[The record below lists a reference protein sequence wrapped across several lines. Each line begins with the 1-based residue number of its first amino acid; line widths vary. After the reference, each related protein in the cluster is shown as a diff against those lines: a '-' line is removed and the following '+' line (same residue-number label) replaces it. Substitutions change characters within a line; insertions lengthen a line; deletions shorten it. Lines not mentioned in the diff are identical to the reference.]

1 MRILYA
7 ASEATPFAKSGGL
20 ADVAGSLPKALVQ
33 DGVDARVIMPLYGD
47 LGFRDH
53 LEYVTNYSVPV
64 GWRSQYCGLFKAEW
78 DGVTYYF
85 LDNEYYFKR
94 RGLYGFYDDGER
106 FAFFSRAVLE
116 TLFYLDFTPDII
128 NCNDWQT
135 ALVPVYLNLYYRH
148 LDKFNRIKT
157 IFTIHNIA
165 YQGKYGLDILEDT
178 CGIGRRD
185 QHIVEYDGCANFMK
199 GAFETADKITTV
211 SPTYAQE
218 ILDPWFSYG
227 VRHPERHR
235 YGRQQ
240 PGHRSLHPLQLR
252 HLQLPGGQGG
262 LQVRPAG
269 SVRPPQG
276 RQPRL
281 LDGQPPGGHEGLRP
295 GPEHRRRPGGPG
307 HRAGGSGHRREPV
320 RHPGRVGVYIGFNN
334 ALAQQIYAG
343 SDSFIMP
350 SKSEP
355 CGLSQMVACRYGTPP
370 IVRETG
376 GLRDS
381 IHDSSLGQGNG
392 FTFAGYSA
400 HELYDA
406 CCRANAAY
414 YNKENWENLVE
425 YAMNCDFGW
434 GVSAK
439 SYEGLYNETA
449 NLW

>member
-7 ASEATPFAKSGGL
+7 SSEATPFAKSGGL

-64 GWRSQYCGLFKAEW
+64 GWRSQYCGLFRAQW

-165 YQGKYGLDILEDT
+165 YQGKYGLEILEDT

-185 QHIVEYDGCANFMK
+185 QHISPSTTLPTRASMAWRSWRIPAASA
-199 GAFETADKITTV
+199 GATSTSSSTTAA
-211 SPTYAQE
+211 PT
-218 ILDPWFSYG
+218 S
-227 VRHPERHR
+227 
-235 YGRQQ
+235 
-240 PGHRSLHPLQLR
+240 
-252 HLQLPGGQGG
+252 
-262 LQVRPAG
+262 
-269 SVRPPQG
+269 
-276 RQPRL
+276 
-281 LDGQPPGGHEGLRP
+281 
-295 GPEHRRRPGGPG
+295 
-307 HRAGGSGHRREPV
+307 
-320 RHPGRVGVYIGFNN
+320 
-334 ALAQQIYAG
+334 
-343 SDSFIMP
+343 
-350 SKSEP
+350 
-355 CGLSQMVACRYGTPP
+355 
-370 IVRETG
+370 
-376 GLRDS
+376 
-381 IHDSSLGQGNG
+381 
-392 FTFAGYSA
+392 
-400 HELYDA
+400 
-406 CCRANAAY
+406 
-414 YNKENWENLVE
+414 
-425 YAMNCDFGW
+425 
-434 GVSAK
+434 
-439 SYEGLYNETA
+439 
-449 NLW
+449 